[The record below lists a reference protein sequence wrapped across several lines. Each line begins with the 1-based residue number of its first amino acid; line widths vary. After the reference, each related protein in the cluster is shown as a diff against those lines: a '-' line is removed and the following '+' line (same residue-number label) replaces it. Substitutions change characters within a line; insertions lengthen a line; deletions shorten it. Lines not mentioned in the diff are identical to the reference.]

1 MIYCRDGEMK
11 AAILVSMD
19 SGKLSTVTAEAK
31 KIQGVKEAF
40 AVAGRADIVAI
51 VDSKDLKDIANV
63 SLKIFSISGVS
74 ACETLVE
81 VPM

>member
-1 MIYCRDGEMK
+1 VRYCRDGEMK
-11 AAILVSMD
+11 AAILVSME
-19 SGKLSTVTAEAK
+19 SGKLSTITAEVK

-63 SLKIFSISGVS
+63 SLKIFGIGGVS

>member
-1 MIYCRDGEMK
+1 
-11 AAILVSMD
+11 
-19 SGKLSTVTAEAK
+19 
-31 KIQGVKEAF
+31 VKEAF

-63 SLKIFSISGVS
+63 SLKIFGIGGVS